1 MGIFIGDNNK
11 IKNSNIADEIK
22 NEIPKKS
29 FVEKHSVMVS
39 MITSL
44 IVEVILLFSFWDDI
58 ISWIEGLI

>member
-11 IKNSNIADEIK
+11 ITNSTIAEEITNK
-22 NEIPKKS
+22 IPKKS

-44 IVEVILLFSFWDDI
+44 IVEFILLFSFWDDI

>member
-11 IKNSNIADEIK
+11 IKNSTFAEEIR
-22 NEIPKKS
+22 NETPKKS